1 MGGSRFDFGQSIAVD
16 SAGNVYTTGYF
27 FNTVDFDPGAGTFN
41 LTASRDSDGFIQK
54 LGASGNFLWAYAIDG
69 DGFDVGESILVDNSG
84 NVYIT
89 GHFDGVVDF
98 NPDTGVTNISS
109 GFVKNIF
116 VQKLDAFGHL
126 VWARSIGSDL
136 TKEVGLASALDTFGN
151 IYTTGVFYG
160 TADFDPDTG
169 MTMLTSAGSG
179 FQDIFIQKMD
189 SSGNFVWAKSFGGV
203 VQESAGSISTDLDG
217 NVYLTG
223 HFEGTVDFDPDTTV
237 TLNITS
243 AGDKDIFI
251 QKLDSSGNLVWAK
264 TFGNT
269 LKDRGASIH
278 VDKMG
283 NVYTPGRFLRTIDFD
298 PGAELANLYSANNSL
313 DIFIHKMD
321 ASGNF
326 LWAHAISNNG
336 FDVGEAITVDQFRTI
351 YTTGHFDGLVDF
363 DIGTGIDN
371 ILSAGFNDSYVHK
384 MSQINTTG
392 LAKKNEGNRI
402 ELITYPNPTKGAVRI
417 QL

>member
-41 LTASRDSDGFIQK
+41 LTGSRDSDGFIQK

-84 NVYIT
+84 NAYIT

-160 TADFDPDTG
+160 TVDFDPDTG
-169 MTMLTSAGSG
+169 MTMLTSSGSV
-179 FQDIFIQKMD
+179 FQDIFIQKVIKTH
-189 SSGNFVWAKSFGGV
+189 FKR
-203 VQESAGSISTDLDG
+203 
-217 NVYLTG
+217 LT
-223 HFEGTVDFDPDTTV
+223 
-237 TLNITS
+237 I
-243 AGDKDIFI
+243 
-251 QKLDSSGNLVWAK
+251 
-264 TFGNT
+264 
-269 LKDRGASIH
+269 LKY
-278 VDKMG
+278 K
-283 NVYTPGRFLRTIDFD
+283 
-298 PGAELANLYSANNSL
+298 
-313 DIFIHKMD
+313 
-321 ASGNF
+321 
-326 LWAHAISNNG
+326 
-336 FDVGEAITVDQFRTI
+336 
-351 YTTGHFDGLVDF
+351 
-363 DIGTGIDN
+363 
-371 ILSAGFNDSYVHK
+371 
-384 MSQINTTG
+384 
-392 LAKKNEGNRI
+392 
-402 ELITYPNPTKGAVRI
+402 
-417 QL
+417 